1 MSSSFRGARWRVC
14 GSLEGRD
21 EHESDDCDGWVPDGS
36 VGEGSEAGEDG
47 VRLEEA
53 VQVEAGHGLCSW
65 SGSGG
70 GDDR

>member
-36 VGEGSEAGEDG
+36 VGEGREAGEDG